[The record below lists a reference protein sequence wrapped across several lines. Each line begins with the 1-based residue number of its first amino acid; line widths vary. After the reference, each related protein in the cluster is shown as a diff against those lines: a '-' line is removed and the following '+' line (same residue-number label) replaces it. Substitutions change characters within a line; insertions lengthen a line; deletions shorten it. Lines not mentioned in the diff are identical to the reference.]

1 MSFSIPTWLKQD
13 DDLMLGDRPGS
24 SDWFALSDEVGR
36 GRTNHRRDV
45 IKVESL
51 LNQAGLFDLERLD
64 GPWGYANERL
74 DAPIKEYQ
82 KRNGLKVDG
91 FLRPDGETI
100 NRFRQD
106 YGDTFANF
114 PAPTPTMADAHHALR
129 DQGEDGLLIDRWPEL
144 KVNPHP
150 RLDPL
155 AAKAGFDEWNE
166 SWAKHAASANG
177 SFDGIPAELKKYV
190 DQDPVRGIMQAR
202 DMTQRWEA
210 LRPGEGN
217 KFARAML
224 QALDGKPDYQSAYLA
239 GEVPQGPPIG
249 TPRADA
255 AQRYAAMVEEGRAER
270 ATDAQQVAQVPQTAP
285 TEKSAEVA
293 KTQRPIEELPDDE
306 LEVQFQNTSLNA
318 KDSARSAKRLSDE
331 LKEAN
336 KATQAKWAELT
347 GGMLGAAVEGAAE
360 GATEKVVK
368 ETIKDAI
375 LRRSTTALTT
385 AARAVRGSWPGAAS
399 ELIGYIS
406 EQAAEVLDLEKKEQ
420 EIADVL
426 KYQQGELD
434 KWNARQAALLSEK
447 DRRRGISKSP

>member
-82 KRNGLKVDG
+82 KRNGLKIDG

-106 YGDTFANF
+106 YGDMFASF
-114 PAPTPTMADAHHALR
+114 PAPTPAMADAHHALR

-177 SFDGIPAELKKYV
+177 SFDGISAELKKYV

-224 QALDGKPDYQSAYLA
+224 QALDGKPEYQSAYLA
-239 GEVPQGPPIG
+239 SEIPQGPPIG

-255 AQRYAAMVEEGRAER
+255 AQRYAALVEEGRAEH
-270 ATDAQQVAQVPQTAP
+270 ATDSQQVAEVPQTAP
-285 TEKSAEVA
+285 TEVSAEVA
-293 KTQRPIEELPDDE
+293 KTQRPIEELSDDE

-347 GGMLGAAVEGAAE
+347 SGMLGAATEGAAE
-360 GATEKVVK
+360 GAAEKVVK

-375 LRRSTTALTT
+375 LRRSATALTI

-399 ELIGYIS
+399 ELIGYVS

-434 KWNARQAALLSEK
+434 KWNARQTALLAEK